1 MNTNSIF
8 DRLLLLPLFQGLS
21 REELI
26 KIIESV
32 KVEFISEPSHSTILT
47 QGQKANHLIFLLQ
60 GTLQI
65 KHTEPCGIEFIE
77 TLQAPSVL
85 FPECMFGPQPY
96 VSHTIQATTEVQLL
110 GITKHDL
117 ITRLIDFTTF
127 RISILNYLC
136 HIAHSK
142 SITRYTKFTPEQN
155 FIYFLERQF
164 TNKNGY
170 KEIVI
175 KLQTLADILNISRL
189 NTSKMLHQLEKEQV
203 LELKRGKIII
213 PQFEKLTS
221 KAHF

>member
-1 MNTNSIF
+1 
-8 DRLLLLPLFQGLS
+8 
-21 REELI
+21 
-26 KIIESV
+26 
-32 KVEFISEPSHSTILT
+32 
-47 QGQKANHLIFLLQ
+47 
-60 GTLQI
+60 
-65 KHTEPCGIEFIE
+65 
-77 TLQAPSVL
+77 
-85 FPECMFGPQPY
+85 
-96 VSHTIQATTEVQLL
+96 
-110 GITKHDL
+110 
-117 ITRLIDFTTF
+117 
-127 RISILNYLC
+127 LC